1 MAVGSRCSSPGTS
14 ISGLSMHSERAPR
27 DSAVVSMAVRHSTL
41 EEALPAR
48 VAPAETSSLDLTLRA
63 LRPLLANPE
72 VTELCINRPGEAFLE
87 LRSGWRRE
95 ALPFADFDWCR
106 WLAKLVANSTRQ
118 RIDEESPLLS
128 AALPSGER
136 IQIVLPPATTPGSV
150 AITIRR
156 PSDRVWTIEEL
167 ARSGI
172 FRATRRASE
181 SLDETETE
189 LLRLLDAQ
197 SYEAFMRL
205 AVVSRKNILVSGP
218 TGSGKT
224 TYTKALIREI
234 PPNERLI
241 TIEDAQELVLD
252 RHPNHVRLFY
262 SKDDQGLARVTP
274 KQLLES
280 CLRMKPDRI
289 LLAELR
295 AEEAF
300 DYLRNVN
307 SGHPGSITS
316 VHAASAELAFEQLV
330 LLVKQSRGGQELPRA
345 DIKQLL
351 YLLVDVVIQFGVER
365 HRRFIKE
372 IWFEPSRKRRSL
384 AAVA

>member
-1 MAVGSRCSSPGTS
+1 MSSRPQS
-14 ISGLSMHSERAPR
+14 A
-27 DSAVVSMAVRHSTL
+27 DSACLATASA
-41 EEALPAR
+41 
-48 VAPAETSSLDLTLRA
+48 LDLNLRA
-63 LRPLLANPE
+63 LRPLLTRSD
-72 VTELCINRPGEAFLE
+72 VTELCINQPGVAFLE
-87 LRSGWRRE
+87 THEGWQRE
-95 ALPFADFDWCR
+95 AIPFADFDWCR
-106 WLAKLVANSTRQ
+106 RLAKLVANSTRQ
-118 RIDEESPLLS
+118 RVDEESPLLS
-128 AALPSGER
+128 ASLPSGER
-136 IQIVLPPATTPGSV
+136 IQIVLPPATSAGCV
-150 AITIRR
+150 AISIRR
-156 PSDRVWTIEEL
+156 PSDQVWSIDEL
-167 ARSGI
+167 SASGI

-181 SLDETETE
+181 TLDENENE
-189 LLRLLDAQ
+189 LLRLLQAEN
-197 SYEAFMRL
+197 YEAFMRL
-205 AVVSRKNILVSGP
+205 AVVARKNILVSGP

-224 TYTKALIREI
+224 TWTKALIREI
-234 PPNERLI
+234 PSEERLI

-351 YLLVDVVIQFGVER
+351 YLLVDVVIQFGVEH
-365 HRRFIKE
+365 HRRFVKE
-372 IWFEPSRKRRSL
+372 VWFDPSRKRRSL
-384 AAVA
+384 SPAA

>member
-1 MAVGSRCSSPGTS
+1 MSSRPERPE
-14 ISGLSMHSERAPR
+14 SEPCA
-27 DSAVVSMAVRHSTL
+27 SAL
-41 EEALPAR
+41 ELN
-48 VAPAETSSLDLTLRA
+48 LRA
-63 LRPLLANPE
+63 LRPLLARSD
-72 VTELCINRPGEAFLE
+72 VTELCINQPGIAYLE
-87 LRSGWRRE
+87 TREGWQRE
-95 ALPFADFDWCR
+95 TIPFADFDWCKR
-106 WLAKLVANSTRQ
+106 LAKLVANSTRQ
-118 RIDEESPLLS
+118 RVDEESPLLS
-128 AALPSGER
+128 ASLPSGER
-136 IQIVLPPATTPGSV
+136 IQIVLPPATSTGCV
-150 AITIRR
+150 AISIRR
-156 PSDRVWTIEEL
+156 PSDQVWSIDEL
-167 ARSGI
+167 SESGI

-181 SLDETETE
+181 ALDETETE
-189 LLRLLDAQ
+189 LLKLLEAEQ
-197 SYEAFMRL
+197 YEAFMRR
-205 AVVSRKNILVSGP
+205 AVIARKNILVSGP

-224 TYTKALIREI
+224 TWTKALIREI
-234 PPNERLI
+234 PGDERLI
-241 TIEDAQELVLD
+241 TIEDAQELILD

-351 YLLVDVVIQFGVER
+351 YLLVDVVIQFGIER

-372 IWFEPSRKRRSL
+372 IYYDPGRKRRSL

>member
-1 MAVGSRCSSPGTS
+1 
-14 ISGLSMHSERAPR
+14 MHYERTPDNAI
-27 DSAVVSMAVRHSTL
+27 VSMAVRRSAL
-41 EEALPAR
+41 EDARPAA
-48 VAPAETSSLDLTLRA
+48 VFPAEASSLDLTLRA
-63 LRPLLANPE
+63 LRPLLSNPE

-95 ALPFADFDWCR
+95 ALPFADFDWCCR
-106 WLAKLVANSTRQ
+106 LAKLVANSTRQ

-136 IQIVLPPATTPGSV
+136 IQIVLPPATTPGCV

-156 PSDRVWTIEEL
+156 PSDQVWTIQEL

-181 SLDETETE
+181 ELDETEAE
-189 LLRLLDAQ
+189 LLRLLEAQ
-197 SYEAFMRL
+197 SYEDFMRL

-224 TYTKALIREI
+224 TWTKALIREI
-234 PPNERLI
+234 PADERLI
-241 TIEDAQELVLD
+241 TIEDARELVLD
-252 RHPNHVRLFY
+252 EHPNHVRLYY
-262 SKDDQGLARVTP
+262 SKDGQGLARVTP

-280 CLRMKPDRI
+280 CLRMRPDRI

-295 AEEAF
+295 SEEAF

-330 LLVKQSRGGQELPRA
+330 LLVKQSPGGQELARA
-345 DIKQLL
+345 DIKNLL
-351 YLLVDVVIQFGVER
+351 YLLVDVVIQFGVDHHQR
-365 HRRFIKE
+365 YIKE
-372 IWFEPSRKRRSL
+372 IWYAPERKHRSL
-384 AAVA
+384 AAAR

>member
-1 MAVGSRCSSPGTS
+1 MNSDPSQPIAN
-14 ISGLSMHSERAPR
+14 
-27 DSAVVSMAVRHSTL
+27 SAGAGADFS
-41 EEALPAR
+41 ALQ
-48 VAPAETSSLDLTLRA
+48 LTLRA
-63 LRPLLANPE
+63 LRPLLSNPE
-72 VTELCINRPGEAFLE
+72 VTELCINRPGETFIE
-87 LRSGWRRE
+87 TREGWRCE
-95 ALPFADFDWCR
+95 PLPFADFDWCR
-106 WLAKLVANSTRQ
+106 RLAKLVANSTRQ

-128 AALPSGER
+128 ASLPSGER
-136 IQIVLPPATTPGSV
+136 IQIVLPPATTQGHV

-156 PSDRVWTIEEL
+156 PSDEVWSIEEL

-172 FRATRRASE
+172 FRATRRASDA
-181 SLDETETE
+181 LDETETE
-189 LLRLLDAQ
+189 LLRLLNTE

-205 AVVSRKNILVSGP
+205 AVKGRKNILVSGP

-224 TYTKALIREI
+224 TWTKALIREI
-234 PPNERLI
+234 PSDERLI
-241 TIEDAQELVLD
+241 TIEDAKELVLD

-330 LLVKQSRGGQELPRA
+330 LLVKQSHGGQELARI
-345 DIKQLL
+345 DIKNLL

-365 HRRFIKE
+365 HQRFIKE
-372 IWFEPSRKRRSL
+372 IWFDPERKRRSL
-384 AAVA
+384 ASAR